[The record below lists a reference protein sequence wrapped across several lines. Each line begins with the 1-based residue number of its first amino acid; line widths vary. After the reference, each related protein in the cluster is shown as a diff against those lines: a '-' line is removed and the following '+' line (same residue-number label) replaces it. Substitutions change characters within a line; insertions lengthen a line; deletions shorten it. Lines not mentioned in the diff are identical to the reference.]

1 MIWSDKVNV
10 WHWQGCLSWDSA
22 SSSDLEIATGC
33 TGGETSP
40 GASTTDTQT
49 DRQTPAELKKNS
61 IIVSNDEPDSY
72 RHYTEGRTECNQSP
86 ITLGDGNL
94 SCRWPCE
101 QRNICQSDALALAQI
116 CYLWSTHMPLLS
128 RQVYHTGRS
137 RRVCLTCWGSIHELC
152 RLDPHPVQY
161 QCFRPVIWWKKPK
174 SPKQMGVQLV
184 WHKLRRTFLLSSSIP
199 DVGVSSILHL

>member
-1 MIWSDKVNV
+1 MVSTQTRHRHHCLAGLVSLLNCHNDLK
-10 WHWQGCLSWDSA
+10 WQGECLALARLSLLRLGFLQWPWNCHGVHWRKNVTWC
-22 SSSDLEIATGC
+22 LHNRH
-33 TGGETSP
+33 
-40 GASTTDTQT
+40 T
-49 DRQTPAELKKNS
+49 DRQTDTCWAKKNS

-101 QRNICQSDALALAQI
+101 QRNICQSDALALAQM

-137 RRVCLTCWGSIHELC
+137 RRVCLTCWGSIHELF

-174 SPKQMGVQLV
+174 SPKQMGV
-184 WHKLRRTFLLSSSIP
+184 
-199 DVGVSSILHL
+199 